1 MRTSSMNAIP
11 IDGCLREPRQQ
22 AGLVATSAVVLMLL
36 AEGQGLVRMSRAAG
50 WPARQIRVLANRNG
64 YLFTVDGTP
73 YKPPT
78 QGEKP
83 RTRRRAAGAAP

>member
-1 MRTSSMNAIP
+1 MRTSSVNAIP
-11 IDGCLREPRQQ
+11 RQQ
-22 AGLVATSAVVLMLL
+22 GRLVATSAVVLMLL

-50 WPARQIRVLANRNG
+50 WPARQIRILASRNG

-83 RTRRRAAGAAP
+83 RGRRRAAGVTP